1 MQQPWPRWRRSSLA
15 RDLIIVVTIKLVAL
29 VAIKLT
35 WFSDAPSNPTPVV
48 AQTLLGPAD
57 QRKR

>member
-1 MQQPWPRWRRSSLA
+1 MQQPRKRWRRSSLV

-35 WFSDAPSNPTPVV
+35 WFSDAPSSSPALVAETLFAPVNETK
-48 AQTLLGPAD
+48 Q
-57 QRKR
+57 